1 MEVIKKHW
9 YWFVFLVGVML
20 ISGVILILFSL
31 DQPIKLIVDGELIPV
46 KSLALT
52 PAGIIK
58 AAGYDI
64 QAEDQVIPKPNS
76 LFWYGSVIY
85 YKRAL
90 AYTVEIDNKL
100 EALRTTEHLP
110 ANILQTLGVSLHPKD
125 QVIYNGLPID
135 PSKPIKGEGEIYL
148 QYIPAKTILVDID
161 GQEIALYSSQPT
173 LGMALDEAGIAVSS
187 ADILSKDL
195 DIQLHEGLTLTIQRA
210 KSVRVEVDNQQID
223 GISARRTVGEVLVEL
238 GIGLQDLD
246 FSIPAE
252 NETLPADGKIT
263 VVRVHEA
270 IVLEKEEF
278 PFENTYEPDPNTE
291 LDAVSVL
298 VPGQVGMNV
307 SRERIRYHDDEE
319 VARIVDECWKASD
332 PKDGVLGYGTN
343 VVVRTETVYGETIEY
358 WRKVSVYATSYA
370 PKYQGGA
377 YTGSTST
384 ASGMKLTK
392 GVIAV
397 TRAWYNAMLN
407 QRVFVPGYGYGII
420 ADMGGGI
427 PGTPWIDLGFDDDNY
442 ESWHSWTIMYFLTPV
457 PGYVPALLP

>member
-1 MEVIKKHW
+1 MKIIKKNW
-9 YWFVFLVGVML
+9 VWFSIFVAAALLLGV
-20 ISGVILILFSL
+20 VLILLSL
-31 DQPIKLIVDGELIPV
+31 YQPVTLRVNDQVLTVR
-46 KSLALT
+46 SLALT
-52 PAGIIK
+52 PAGVIR
-58 AAGYDI
+58 AAGYNI
-64 QAEDQVIPKPNS
+64 QPEDEINPNPNS
-76 LFWYGSVIY
+76 LLLSKKPIY
-85 YKRAL
+85 YQRAIT
-90 AYTVEIDNKL
+90 YTVEIDGQL
-100 EALRTTEHLP
+100 EQLRTTERLP
-110 ANILQTLGVSLHPKD
+110 ANILQALGVSVQPKD
-125 QVIYNGLPID
+125 LLIHNGLPID
-135 PSKPIKGEGEIYL
+135 PSEPLKSEGEILL
-148 QYIPAKTILVDID
+148 QFISAKKILVNID
-161 GQEIALYSSQPT
+161 EQEIALYSSQPT

-195 DIQLHEGLTLTIQRA
+195 GTSLYEGLTLTIQRA
-210 KSVRVEVDNQQID
+210 KSIRVEVDNQQID
-223 GISARRTVGEVLVEL
+223 GISARRTVGEVLAEL
-238 GIGLQDLD
+238 GLGLQDLD

-252 NETLPADGKIT
+252 NEALPADGKIT
-263 VVRVHEA
+263 VVRVNEA

-307 SRERIRYHDDEE
+307 RRERIRYHDDEE
-319 VARIVDECWKASD
+319 VARFIDERWKASD
-332 PKDGVLGYGTN
+332 PEDGVLGYGTN

-442 ESWHSWTIMYFLTPV
+442 ESWHSWTTMYFLTPV